1 MSTVSALLH
10 TNHDWLEH
18 LEKGAE
24 IGAVFFVYKKALDSV
39 PHFPLLSKLEAIG
52 LDHCII
58 TWIHNYLVER
68 QQSVVVN
75 GVSSEPTGVG
85 SGVPQGSIVDQ
96 LLFLI
101 YVDNITKVNLSS
113 GSRLVLYADDILLYR
128 PISSLKTIVFYNLMS
143 MQ

>member
-1 MSTVSALLH
+1 M
-10 TNHDWLEH
+10 
-18 LEKGAE
+18 
-24 IGAVFFVYKKALDSV
+24 
-39 PHFPLLSKLEAIG
+39 
-52 LDHCII
+52 DHCII

-85 SGVPQGSIVDQ
+85 SGVPQGSIVGQ

-128 PISSLKTIVFYNLMS
+128 PISSLED
-143 MQ
+143 